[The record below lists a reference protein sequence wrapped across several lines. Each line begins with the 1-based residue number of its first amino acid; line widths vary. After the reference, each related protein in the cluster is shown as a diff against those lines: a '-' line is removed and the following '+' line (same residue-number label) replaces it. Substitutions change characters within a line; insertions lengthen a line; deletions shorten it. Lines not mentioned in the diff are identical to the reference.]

1 MWRPE
6 FLNGFPALDGGEW
19 LGIFAS
25 YLLGCFATGYYLVR
39 WRTGEDLRYLGSGN
53 VGARNVGRVLGNW
66 GFLLTFLGDFTKG
79 ALPVW
84 GAQVLDFQPL
94 AVICAMLAVVL
105 GHNWPAQLRFHGGKG
120 VSASFGALAVY
131 DPTCALVIC
140 ALFLIVYAIWRRF
153 TWSGLLAFAAAPFVM
168 MMFERELMALVG
180 IFALTALVLISHGR
194 GVFEEIH
201 RQNPRSKLKA
211 GT

>member
-1 MWRPE
+1 MRQ
-6 FLNGFPALDGGEW
+6 
-19 LGIFAS
+19 
-25 YLLGCFATGYYLVR
+25 
-39 WRTGEDLRYLGSGN
+39 LGSGN
-53 VGARNVGRVLGNW
+53 VGARNVGRVLGKW